1 MVAKGAHKVPAIEN
15 TEELN
20 KIKKPYYLRML
31 FPPGFWYN
39 KTYLNIGISTI
50 HMLYP
55 ICILLFFFPI
65 SCRGAMDSAG
75 GE

>member
-1 MVAKGAHKVPAIEN
+1 MFAKGAHKVPAIEN
-15 TEELN
+15 TVEI
-20 KIKKPYYLRML
+20 IKKKKKPHYLRML
-31 FPPGFWYN
+31 YPPGFWYN

-65 SCRGAMDSAG
+65 KL
-75 GE
+75 